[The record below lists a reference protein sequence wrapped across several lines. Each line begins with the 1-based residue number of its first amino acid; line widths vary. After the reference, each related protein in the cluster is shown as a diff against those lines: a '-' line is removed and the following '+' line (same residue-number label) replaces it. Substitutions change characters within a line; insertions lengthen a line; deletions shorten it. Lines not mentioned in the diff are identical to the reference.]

1 MLSTV
6 KVVLFASAL
15 LMRGGILYAG
25 ANASLCC
32 DSFDGT
38 TATNCTLTGDE
49 EQECNRTLVVL
60 DCENSGQPD
69 AVECSPANTKLAA
82 SRIGNGGGGQN
93 GQNCRCVTVSF
104 GSP

>member
-25 ANASLCC
+25 ANATFCC

-38 TATNCTLTGDE
+38 NATNCVLNGDGE
-49 EQECNRTLVVL
+49 GCDRTLVVL
-60 DCENSGQPD
+60 DCENAGQPE
-69 AVECSPANTKLAA
+69 AIECSQQNTKLAA
-82 SRIGNGGGGQN
+82 ARINNGGGGEN